1 MKKVFRAL
9 LICFLVVVV
18 FIGLAAASFPTT
30 IRRVWFAAHLFSDH
44 DHVADFQNM
53 GRLFPAQLISKSDHP
68 YTFPQGT
75 PISLPS
81 HYRYKDQAKDTASFL
96 QDVDTT
102 GLLVLHRDRVVYEN
116 YWRGTIPTTKT
127 VGWSLTKS
135 FVSALVGIAIA
146 EGKIGSVEDPVT
158 QYVPELK
165 GSAYDNVRLKD
176 VLQMSSGASW
186 NEDYSDW
193 NSDINRFARAFAFG
207 SSLDHFITTLKRE
220 HTPGTFHR
228 YNSMDTQVLGFVLR
242 RTTGL
247 SNADYMKSR
256 LWQPLGMQDD
266 AFWVTDD
273 DNKEF
278 AAAGL
283 NATLRDF
290 AKLGALYLHL
300 GDWNGHQI
308 VPRAWVIASVTPDAP
323 HLKPGKRSSSDQIM
337 GYGMQWWIPD
347 NDGDYTA
354 IGVFNQFVYINPQ
367 LHLVIAKTSAN
378 HLYGTGGSDEHDR
391 EDENI
396 AFFKA
401 LEEEV
406 HTADLN

>member
-1 MKKVFRAL
+1 MKRAVRIL
-9 LICFLVVVV
+9 LIFSLAILVV
-18 FIGLAAASFPTT
+18 IGLAAAAFPTT

-44 DHVADFQNM
+44 DHVSDFQNI
-53 GRLFPAQLISKSDHP
+53 GRLFPVKLIRKSDHP
-68 YTFPQGT
+68 YIFPQGT
-75 PISLPS
+75 PVSLPP
-81 HYRYKDQAKDTASFL
+81 HYRYKDQTKDTASFL

-102 GLLVLHRDRVVYEN
+102 GLLVVHRDRVVYEN
-116 YWRGTIPTTKT
+116 YWRGTTPTTKT

-135 FVSALVGIAIA
+135 FVSALVGIAIT

-165 GSAYDNVRLKD
+165 GSAYEGVRLKD
-176 VLQMSSGASW
+176 ILQMSSGASW

-207 SSLDHFITTLKRE
+207 SSLDHFVTTLKRE
-220 HTPGTFHR
+220 HTPGTYHR
-228 YNSMDTQVLGFVLR
+228 YNSMDTQVLGLVLR

-247 SNADYMKSR
+247 SNADYLESR

-266 AFWVTDD
+266 AFWVTDN
-273 DNKEF
+273 DNEEF

-290 AKLGALYLHL
+290 AKLGVLYLNL
-300 GDWNGHQI
+300 GERNDRQI
-308 VPRAWVIASVTPDAP
+308 VPSAWVVASVTPDAP
-323 HLKPGKRSSSDQIM
+323 HLKPGKRSTSDHIM
-337 GYGMQWWIPD
+337 GYGMQWWVPD
-347 NDGDYTA
+347 NDGDYSA
-354 IGVFNQFVYINPQ
+354 IGIFNQFVYVNPQ
-367 LHLVIAKTSAN
+367 LRLVIAKTSAN
-378 HLYGTGGSDEHDR
+378 HLDGTGGSDVHDR

-406 HTADLN
+406 HTTDLN